1 MTDFRI
7 VGLEIKQLGWKWGT
21 VREVVGA
28 DDPDSTEGSGEEEEE
43 EQDEKVDAD
52 AGTETQQLD
61 VKAES
66 GANEV
71 KAEAPAKVESANVK
85 QTSTPTSS
93 KDNKDAVPSVVD
105 NAEEDAVKVENGV
118 EQDALESTCE

>member
-28 DDPDSTEGSGEEEEE
+28 DDPDSTEGSGDEEEDR
-43 EQDEKVDAD
+43 DEKVDAD

-66 GANEV
+66 GADEV
-71 KAEAPAKVESANVK
+71 KAEAPSKVESADVK
-85 QTSTPTSS
+85 QNLTPTSS
-93 KDNKDAVPSVVD
+93 KDNKEAAPSVVE
-105 NAEEDAVKVENGV
+105 NAEGDAVKVENGV
-118 EQDALESTCE
+118 EQDTLESTCE